1 MNNEQKEM
9 VHQLF
14 TEIVRYFDNDY
25 SVEEGEEF
33 TATFSTN
40 TITYTFQ
47 AYVVDF
53 YFVQDMYR
61 RAGSHFPLL
70 SSTICSLFHEIGH
83 LEMRDELIDDRAERN
98 AAMNDTE
105 TGLLESFEMYSQFI
119 NERHATNWAIAFIR
133 ENKELVEGW
142 DRRFRAIT
150 Q

>member
-1 MNNEQKEM
+1 MNNEQKQM

-14 TEIVRYFDNDY
+14 MEIVRYFDNDY
-25 SVEEGEEF
+25 SVAEGEEF

-53 YFVQDMYR
+53 YFIQDMYR
-61 RAGSHFPLL
+61 RAGPRFPLL
-70 SSTICSLFHEIGH
+70 SSIICSLFHEIGH
-83 LEMRDELIDDRAERN
+83 LEMADELIDDTVERN

-105 TGLLESFEMYSQFI
+105 MGLLESFEMYSQFI
-119 NERHATNWAIAFIR
+119 NERNATNWAIAFIR
-133 ENKELVEGW
+133 ENRELVEGW